1 MQQLKIVGV
10 TKCPTGIAHTYMAA
24 ERLEKTG
31 EKLGYKIQIETQGSQ
46 GTENLLS
53 KREIEEAD
61 YVIIAADIAVDGV
74 ERFAGKKVLKT
85 PIKPVLR
92 NTEKVFASLENEAVT
107 MEKTQGEDEE
117 NIMEN
122 VAFPVMKKGEQVAAL
137 QQLMNGASYMIP
149 FVVVGGMFIAFSLT
163 FGSKASVGG
172 MVVFSDFWHR
182 IKAIGDIAF
191 AMMYPVLSGFLAFS
205 IAGRA
210 TFAPAMI
217 GAMIAMDGELLG
229 TGEGTGFLGCIV
241 VGYLVGY
248 LVKWMNTWKVPKA
261 MKPMMPIFIIPLLG
275 VALTAFVFICILGK
289 PIALM
294 MSSLNHMLVVLSA
307 SPQTAILLGLVLGA
321 MVGVDMGGPI
331 NKVAF
336 FFGVASIAE
345 GNPQIMGIA
354 STAIAVAPMS
364 MGIASLVDRK
374 KFSKEEQSAGF
385 YTIFMGVIGISEG
398 AIPFAIA
405 DPGNVIPSVVL
416 GSAVAGAAAAVAGI
430 TSSVPHGGFI
440 IGLLGATNY
449 VLRYFLCILLGVAV
463 SVILVL
469 FLKGRNRKEKQHK

>member
-294 MSSLNHMLVVLSA
+294 MSSLNHM
-307 SPQTAILLGLVLGA
+307 
-321 MVGVDMGGPI
+321 GGPI

>member
-294 MSSLNHMLVVLSA
+294 MSSLNHA
-307 SPQTAILLGLVLGA
+307 
-321 MVGVDMGGPI
+321 
-331 NKVAF
+331 
-336 FFGVASIAE
+336 
-345 GNPQIMGIA
+345 
-354 STAIAVAPMS
+354 
-364 MGIASLVDRK
+364 
-374 KFSKEEQSAGF
+374 
-385 YTIFMGVIGISEG
+385 
-398 AIPFAIA
+398 
-405 DPGNVIPSVVL
+405 
-416 GSAVAGAAAAVAGI
+416 
-430 TSSVPHGGFI
+430 GGFI
-440 IGLLGATNY
+440 RQPADRHFAGTGA
-449 VLRYFLCILLGVAV
+449 RRH
-463 SVILVL
+463 
-469 FLKGRNRKEKQHK
+469 GRCGYGWPDQ